1 MSEEKKDTL
10 KSLMDELE
18 NVVGNLELTKD
29 FHGIFIGETD
39 KTDMPDWGYKNAYGR
54 IRTLN
59 YILFDRIDE
68 ATETLGNIFRCLHE
82 TLIERNV
89 L

>member
-1 MSEEKKDTL
+1 MSEEKKTTVSL
-10 KSLMDELE
+10 LMDELE
-18 NVVGNLELTKD
+18 NVVGDLELTKE
-29 FHGIFIGETD
+29 FHSIFIGETD
-39 KTDMPDWGYKNAYGR
+39 KTDMPDWAYKNAYGR

-68 ATETLGNIFRCLHE
+68 ATETLNNIFRCLHE